1 MNFENYFFQ
10 IYDQTQ
16 NIFQKD
22 IFATF
27 NDSGNISPAQ
37 LENWDTL
44 ATIYKVIQEWS
55 KIIIMIK
62 TKIITLP
69 CGAREGGFVGAK
81 VGAAVWR
88 SVPS

>member
-44 ATIYKVIQEWS
+44 ATIYPEI
-55 KIIIMIK
+55 
-62 TKIITLP
+62 L
-69 CGAREGGFVGAK
+69 
-81 VGAAVWR
+81 
-88 SVPS
+88 